1 MYIDTTNAAAG
12 RIVLNA
18 EKADK
23 DAYGKEIHRF
33 YESMVPQGTVIPA
46 SVNLN
51 TINFLQVGNYYC
63 SKNDTVK
70 TLTNC
75 PTDLAFMMQVY
86 SPLNTTVDNESTS
99 TWVYRLRKITDHKG
113 HEYYQAVNSNGTAA
127 NFIYGE
133 WYEKLDSEGKL
144 TLSGDLSGSIDLS
157 NNMTLTADITA
168 SGVTAGKYGPTANS
182 TPAHGASFKVPEF
195 TVAADGRITAAT
207 TRTITLPADNNT
219 TYGLSAESGHIIQLK
234 DSNNGVTKVTLVQ
247 GNDMVLTTDTTNDK
261 ITIAHEAFTT
271 TKASTNTTAKP
282 AHGGTF
288 DVLDSVTTDN
298 GHVTGY
304 TVKTVTLPADNN
316 ATYTF
321 NNNKTNTLTLTG
333 AGGGAT
339 TSVELKAGTQTSL
352 TPGDKMITINHGTV
366 FTTPNIDTASPSH
379 GGTFKAID
387 AITTDNGHI
396 TGYTTKTITLPA
408 DNNTTYTI
416 SAKNNIITLD
426 GSSGTDTNV
435 TLAAGNDIGI
445 STGASDNKITIK
457 HSDFTTTP
465 TTSSATD
472 KSPAHGGSFSVID
485 GITTDNGHITSY
497 TTKSVKLPADNNT
510 TSSLSAEYNSTD
522 KKHQIRLTE
531 SSGTTYNVELAP
543 GNDITL
549 ATDTTNDKIT
559 ITHEAFT
566 TTGTTSSATDKT
578 PAHGGSFSV
587 IDGITTDN
595 GHVTGYTTKSIKLP
609 ADNNTTYTLDLDSN
623 AKVTLNASTGT
634 DTNLTFAAGNDI
646 VVTPDTTN
654 KKITIKHQDFTTTKN
669 STNATAAPAHGGTV
683 EVLGSITVDNG
694 HVTGYQNKTITL
706 PADNNTTSALS
717 AEYNTTDKK
726 HQIRLTEST
735 GTTYNVELIPGND
748 ITMTTDTANDTIT
761 ITHEAFTTTPTTSSA
776 TDKNP
781 AAGGS
786 FSVVDGVVTDNG
798 HITGY
803 TTKTVTLPPDNNTT
817 YSLSVDANKKV
828 TLTGSN
834 GAVTGVTFNNGKN
847 IGITQSGDNL
857 TIAHDTFTTT
867 EGTKTTAAPAHG
879 TSFDVLD
886 SITTSN
892 GHITGF
898 VKKTVTLPA
907 DNNTDT
913 NVTQTAKS
921 DNVNYPLLG
930 AYAASPTSGTAAGT
944 VYDTGMHM
952 NPSTNTITATTFAGN
967 ATSATKLATAR
978 TIALTGSV
986 TGSGSFDGSGNLSI
1000 ATTTNHNHDSTYVNI
1015 DGDTMTGRL
1024 TTTGLTIS
1032 STSADNHIVF
1042 SRASANYFT
1051 SPASGYFCF
1060 VPNGKTISLANSD
1073 FSIEDTQVYPGTN
1086 NYTSLG
1092 TSSKRWKDIYCN
1104 SSITISGTTN
1114 EVMDATTTNPR
1125 IIFSESGSQ
1134 PVSLVYTDYNN
1145 YRSPAGL
1152 KVLGTGTDASPAWFE
1167 VEGNIYGAKVY
1178 GAVWNDYAEY
1188 RNQKEEIKPG
1198 YCVASSDNGQVYRTT
1213 EKFQACDGIVS
1224 DTFGFG
1230 IGETDECKT
1239 PLAVAGRVLAYCEG
1253 DRYSY
1258 HAGDTVCAGPD
1269 GKVIKMTR
1277 EEIREWP
1284 DRIIGIV
1291 SEIPEY
1297 ETWGSGNVAVNG
1309 RIWIKVK

>member
-23 DAYGKEIHRF
+23 DTYGREIHRF
-33 YESMVPQGTVIPA
+33 YESMVPQGTIIPA

-63 SKNDTVK
+63 SQDATVK

-75 PTDLAFMMQVY
+75 PTDQAFMMRVY
-86 SPLNTTVDNESTS
+86 SPLSTTVDNEATS
-99 TWVYRLRKITDHKG
+99 TYVYRLRKIITYKG
-113 HEYYQAVNSNGTAA
+113 QEYYQAVNSGA
-127 NFIYGE
+127 NASTFTYGP
-133 WYEKLDSEGKL
+133 WYSELNSQGKL
-144 TLSGDLSGSIDLS
+144 TLSGDLSGSVDLS

-234 DSNNGVTKVTLVQ
+234 DNNNGVTKVTLVQ
-247 GNDMVLTTDTTNDK
+247 GNDMVLTTDTANDK
-261 ITIAHEAFTT
+261 ITIAHETFTT
-271 TKASTNTTAKP
+271 TKASKNTTAAP

-321 NNNKTNTLTLTG
+321 NNNKTTSLTLTG

-339 TSVELKAGTQTSL
+339 TSVALKAGTQAAL
-352 TPGDKMITINHGTV
+352 TAGDKEITIAHGSV
-366 FTTPNIDTASPSH
+366 ATTPATGTASPSH

-426 GSSGTDTNV
+426 GSSGTDTTV
-435 TLAAGNDIGI
+435 TLAAGNNINV
-445 STGASDNKITIK
+445 STGTSDNKITVK
-457 HSDFTTTP
+457 HADFTTTP
-465 TTSSATD
+465 TTSTATD

-485 GITTDNGHITSY
+485 GITTSNGHVTGY

-549 ATDTTNDKIT
+549 TTDTTNDKIT

-634 DTNLTFAAGNDI
+634 DTNVTFTAGNDI
-646 VVTPDTTN
+646 VVTPNTTDKTIN
-654 KKITIKHQDFTTTKN
+654 IKHQDFTTTKN

-717 AEYNTTDKK
+717 AEANNIIQLK
-726 HQIRLTEST
+726 ESS
-735 GTTYNVELIPGND
+735 GTTYKVTLAAGND
-748 ITMTTDTANDTIT
+748 IGLTTDTSTDTIT
-761 ITHEAFTTTPTTSSA
+761 IKH
-776 TDKNP
+776 TD
-781 AAGGS
+781 
-786 FSVVDGVVTDNG
+786 FS
-798 HITGY
+798 
-803 TTKTVTLPPDNNTT
+803 
-817 YSLSVDANKKV
+817 
-828 TLTGSN
+828 
-834 GAVTGVTFNNGKN
+834 
-847 IGITQSGDNL
+847 
-857 TIAHDTFTTT
+857 TT
-867 EGTKTTAAPAHG
+867 EGTGTTAAPAHG
-879 TSFDVLD
+879 TSFTVLD
-886 SITTSN
+886 SITTDN
-892 GHITGF
+892 GHVTGF

-913 NVTQTAKS
+913 KVTQTAKS

-930 AYAASPTSGTAAGT
+930 AYAASPTSGTASSV

-967 ATSATKLATAR
+967 LSGNAATATTASSCSGNAATATKLATAR
-978 TIALTGSV
+978 TISLAGDV

-1000 ATTTNHNHDSTYVNI
+1000 TATIADDSHNHVWNNI
-1015 DGDTMTGRL
+1015 DGTLPVSKGGTGA
-1024 TTTGLTIS
+1024 TTSHGG
-1032 STSADNHIVF
+1032 F
-1042 SRASANYFT
+1042 SNLL
-1051 SPASGYFCF
+1051 C
-1060 VPNGKTISLANSD
+1060 
-1073 FSIEDTQVYPGTN
+1073 Q
-1086 NYTSLG
+1086 
-1092 TSSKRWKDIYCN
+1092 
-1104 SSITISGTTN
+1104 GTTSNANTTLKRGMYQYGPSTAGAPNTNGYGCITNIIANCDRN
-1114 EVMDATTTNPR
+1114 EGAAIGSSGISNSWIWQLGFDTSYTNMFIRNSVNAGNFCDWRKVWLSGDAIT
-1125 IIFSESGSQ
+1125 
-1134 PVSLVYTDYNN
+1134 
-1145 YRSPAGL
+1145 
-1152 KVLGTGTDASPAWFE
+1152 
-1167 VEGNIYGAKVY
+1167 
-1178 GAVWNDYAEY
+1178 GAVWNDYAECRESDCY
-1188 RNQKEEIKPG
+1188 EAG
-1198 YCVASSDNGQVYRTT
+1198 YVLSENGDDTLSKTTERLQHFAGVSSDTW
-1213 EKFQACDGIVS
+1213 
-1224 DTFGFG
+1224 GFSQ
-1230 IGETDECKT
+1230 GETDKAKT
-1239 PLAVAGRVLAYCEG
+1239 HIAVAGRVLVYPYQDRNNYKPG
-1253 DRYSY
+1253 DC
-1258 HAGDTVCAGPD
+1258 VCAAPGGTVD
-1269 GKVIKMTR
+1269 IMTR

-1284 DRIIGIV
+1284 DRIVGTV
-1291 SEIPEY
+1291 SCVPEY
-1297 ETWGSGNVAVNG
+1297 EEWGGGEGADRDPVKVNR

>member
-23 DAYGKEIHRF
+23 DAYGREIHRF
-33 YESMVPQGTVIPA
+33 YESMVPQGTTIP
-46 SVNLN
+46 SNTNLN

-63 SKNDTVK
+63 SQDATVK

-75 PTDLAFMMQVY
+75 PTDQAFMMRVY
-86 SPLNTTVDNESTS
+86 SPLSTTVDNEATS
-99 TWVYRLRKITDHKG
+99 TYVYRLRKIITYKG
-113 HEYYQAVNSNGTAA
+113 QEYYQAVNSGSSAST
-127 NFIYGE
+127 FTYGP
-133 WYEKLDSEGKL
+133 WYSELNSQGKL
-144 TLSGDLSGSIDLS
+144 TLSGDLSGSVDLS

-234 DSNNGVTKVTLVQ
+234 DNNNGVTKVTLVQ
-247 GNDMVLTTDTTNDK
+247 GNDMVLTTDTANDK

-271 TKASTNTTAKP
+271 TKASKNTTATP

-304 TVKTVTLPADNN
+304 TVKTVTLP
-316 ATYTF
+316 
-321 NNNKTNTLTLTG
+321 
-333 AGGGAT
+333 
-339 TSVELKAGTQTSL
+339 V
-352 TPGDKMITINHGTV
+352 
-366 FTTPNIDTASPSH
+366 
-379 GGTFKAID
+379 
-387 AITTDNGHI
+387 
-396 TGYTTKTITLPA
+396 

-426 GSSGTDTNV
+426 GSTGTDTTV
-435 TLAAGNDIGI
+435 TLAAGNDINV
-445 STGASDNKITIK
+445 STGTSDNKITIK
-457 HSDFTTTP
+457 HQDFTTTP

-485 GITTDNGHITSY
+485 GITTDNGHITGY
-497 TTKSVKLPADNNT
+497 TTKSVKLPVDNNT

-549 ATDTTNDKIT
+549 TTDTTNDKIT
-559 ITHEAFT
+559 ITHAAFT
-566 TTGTTSSATDKT
+566 TTGTTSNATDKT

-646 VVTPDTTN
+646 VVTPNTTD
-654 KKITIKHQDFTTTKN
+654 KKITIKHQDFITTKN
-669 STNATAAPAHGGTV
+669 STNATASPAHGGTV

-694 HVTGYQNKTITL
+694 HITGYQNKTITL
-706 PADNNTTSALS
+706 PADNNTTSSLS

-748 ITMTTDTANDTIT
+748 ITMATDTAKDTIT
-761 ITHEAFTTTPTTSSA
+761 ITHGAFTTTPATSSA
-776 TDKNP
+776 TDKSP

-786 FSVVDGVVTDNG
+786 FSVVDGITTDNG

-803 TTKTVTLPPDNNTT
+803 TTKSIKLPADNNTT
-817 YSLSVDANKKV
+817 YALSVDANKKV

-857 TIAHDTFTTT
+857 TVAHDTFTTT

-879 TSFDVLD
+879 ATFDVLD

-892 GHITGF
+892 GHVTGF

-913 NVTQTAKS
+913 KVTQTAKS

-930 AYAASPTSGTAAGT
+930 AYQASPTSGAAAGT

-967 ATSATKLATAR
+967 LSGTATKATQ
-978 TIALTGSV
+978 
-986 TGSGSFDGSGNLSI
+986 DGNGNI
-1000 ATTTNHNHDSTYVNI
+1000 ITSTYLPLVGGTMSGALNMNGNI
-1015 DGDTMTGRL
+1015 IWGLPNAPGGYDHAISYRYLLDSLAGYLPLAGGTMTGGLIAQAGITL
-1024 TTTGLTIS
+1024 TGADLTLGCYS
-1032 STSADNHIVF
+1032 GNSTENDSADIVYQY
-1042 SRASANYFT
+1042 SNATEKCRIWTQNEYT
-1051 SPASGYFCF
+1051 SYRGPEWRVYKEDGTALGNGHLWASG
-1060 VPNGKTISLANSD
+1060 
-1073 FSIEDTQVYPGTN
+1073 E
-1086 NYTSLG
+1086 
-1092 TSSKRWKDIYCN
+1092 
-1104 SSITISGTTN
+1104 SIT
-1114 EVMDATTTNPR
+1114 
-1125 IIFSESGSQ
+1125 
-1134 PVSLVYTDYNN
+1134 
-1145 YRSPAGL
+1145 
-1152 KVLGTGTDASPAWFE
+1152 
-1167 VEGNIYGAKVY
+1167 
-1178 GAVWNDYAEY
+1178 GAVWNDYAECRESDCY
-1188 RNQKEEIKPG
+1188 EAG
-1198 YCVASSDNGQVYRTT
+1198 YVLSENGDDTLSKTNERLVPFAGVSSDTW
-1213 EKFQACDGIVS
+1213 
-1224 DTFGFG
+1224 GFSQ
-1230 IGETDECKT
+1230 GETDKAKT
-1239 PLAVAGRVLAYCEG
+1239 HIAVAGRVLVHPFQDRNNYKPG
-1253 DRYSY
+1253 DC
-1258 HAGDTVCAGPD
+1258 VCAAPGGTVD
-1269 GKVIKMTR
+1269 IMTR
-1277 EEIREWP
+1277 EEVREWP
-1284 DRIIGIV
+1284 DRIVGTV
-1291 SEIPEY
+1291 SCVPEY
-1297 ETWGSGNVAVNG
+1297 EEWGGGKNADRDPVKVNG

>member
-23 DAYGKEIHRF
+23 DAYGREIHRF
-33 YESMVPQGTVIPA
+33 YESMVPQGTVIP
-46 SVNLN
+46 SNTNLN

-63 SKNDTVK
+63 SQDATVK

-75 PTDLAFMMQVY
+75 PTDQAFMMRVY
-86 SPLNTTVDNESTS
+86 SPLSTTVDNEATS
-99 TWVYRLRKITDHKG
+99 TYVYRLRKIITYKG
-113 HEYYQAVNSNGTAA
+113 QEYYQAVNSGTSAST
-127 NFIYGE
+127 FTYGP
-133 WYEKLDSEGKL
+133 WYSELNSQGKL
-144 TLSGDLSGSIDLS
+144 TLSGDLSGSVDLS

-234 DSNNGVTKVTLVQ
+234 DNNNGVTKVTLVQ
-247 GNDMVLTTDTTNDK
+247 GNDMVLTTDTANDK

-271 TKASTNTTAKP
+271 TKASKNTTATP

-304 TVKTVTLPADNN
+304 TVKTVTLP
-316 ATYTF
+316 
-321 NNNKTNTLTLTG
+321 
-333 AGGGAT
+333 
-339 TSVELKAGTQTSL
+339 V
-352 TPGDKMITINHGTV
+352 
-366 FTTPNIDTASPSH
+366 
-379 GGTFKAID
+379 
-387 AITTDNGHI
+387 
-396 TGYTTKTITLPA
+396 

-426 GSSGTDTNV
+426 GSTGTDTTV
-435 TLAAGNDIGI
+435 TLAAGNDINV
-445 STGASDNKITIK
+445 STGTSDNKITIK
-457 HSDFTTTP
+457 HQDFTTTP

-485 GITTDNGHITSY
+485 GITTDNGHITGY
-497 TTKSVKLPADNNT
+497 TTKSIKLPADNNT
-510 TSSLSAEYNSTD
+510 TSSISAEYNSTD

-549 ATDTTNDKIT
+549 TTDTTNDKIT

-566 TTGTTSSATDKT
+566 TTGTTSSATDK
-578 PAHGGSFSV
+578 S
-587 IDGITTDN
+587 
-595 GHVTGYTTKSIKLP
+595 
-609 ADNNTTYTLDLDSN
+609 
-623 AKVTLNASTGT
+623 
-634 DTNLTFAAGNDI
+634 
-646 VVTPDTTN
+646 
-654 KKITIKHQDFTTTKN
+654 
-669 STNATAAPAHGGTV
+669 
-683 EVLGSITVDNG
+683 
-694 HVTGYQNKTITL
+694 
-706 PADNNTTSALS
+706 
-717 AEYNTTDKK
+717 
-726 HQIRLTEST
+726 
-735 GTTYNVELIPGND
+735 
-748 ITMTTDTANDTIT
+748 
-761 ITHEAFTTTPTTSSA
+761 
-776 TDKNP
+776 P

-786 FSVVDGVVTDNG
+786 FSVVDGITTDNG

-803 TTKTVTLPPDNNTT
+803 TTKSITLPADNNTT

-834 GAVTGVTFNNGKN
+834 GTTTGVTFNNGKN
-847 IGITQSGDNL
+847 IGITQSGNNL
-857 TIAHDTFTTT
+857 TITHDTFTTA

-879 TSFDVLD
+879 ATFDVLD

-892 GHITGF
+892 GHVTGF

-913 NVTQTAKS
+913 KVTQTAKS

-930 AYAASPTSGTAAGT
+930 AYAASPTSGTAADV

-967 ATSATKLATAR
+967 LSGNATTSSSCTGNAATATTAASCSGNAATATKLATAR
-978 TIALTGSV
+978 TIRTNLGS
-986 TGSGSFDGSGNLSI
+986 TSTASFDGSGNITPGVTGTLPLANGGLGATTASGGRSTLGLTYAPAVYTIDLSAYANTNFYLMYFESSEIELDCIIWSLGGMSSDKWNQNYIHFQFKDNGWSDSPYWLNILGQGSYQSEELTIMNIVHGSQNGLKGVYLRGGLFYTVVSNHSPSI
-1000 ATTTNHNHDSTYVNI
+1000 ATSTYTYGNESY
-1015 DGDTMTGRL
+1015 G
-1024 TTTGLTIS
+1024 
-1032 STSADNHIVF
+1032 
-1042 SRASANYFT
+1042 
-1051 SPASGYFCF
+1051 
-1060 VPNGKTISLANSD
+1060 
-1073 FSIEDTQVYPGTN
+1073 
-1086 NYTSLG
+1086 
-1092 TSSKRWKDIYCN
+1092 
-1104 SSITISGTTN
+1104 SGTTSY
-1114 EVMDATTTNPR
+1114 TTLTNAS
-1125 IIFSESGSQ
+1125 IMWTNDGSTKSSFSA
-1134 PVSLVYTDYNN
+1134 PL
-1145 YRSPAGL
+1145 
-1152 KVLGTGTDASPAWFE
+1152 
-1167 VEGNIYGAKVY
+1167 Y
-1178 GAVWNDYAEY
+1178 GAVWNDYAEF
-1188 RNQKEEIKPG
+1188 RSQKEEIKPG
-1198 YCVASSDNGQVYRTT
+1198 YCVASADDGQVYKTT

-1224 DTFGFG
+1224 DTFGFA
-1230 IGETDECKT
+1230 IGETDNCKT
-1239 PLAVAGRVLAYCEG
+1239 PLAVAGRVLAYYEG

-1258 HAGDTVCAGPD
+1258 HSGDTVCAGPD
-1269 GKVIKMTR
+1269 GKVVKMTR

-1297 ETWGSGNVAVNG
+1297 ETWGTGNVAVDG
-1309 RIWIKVK
+1309 RIWIKIK

>member
-23 DAYGKEIHRF
+23 DAYGREIHRF
-33 YESMVPQGTVIPA
+33 YESMVPQGTTIP
-46 SVNLN
+46 SNTNLN

-63 SKNDTVK
+63 SQDATVK

-75 PTDLAFMMQVY
+75 PTDQAFMMRVY
-86 SPLNTTVDNESTS
+86 SPLSTTVDNEATG
-99 TWVYRLRKITDHKG
+99 TYVYRLRKIITYKG
-113 HEYYQAVNSNGTAA
+113 QEYYQAVNSGTSASV
-127 NFIYGE
+127 FTYGP
-133 WYEKLDSEGKL
+133 WYSELNSQGKL
-144 TLSGDLSGSIDLS
+144 TLSGDLSGSVDLS

-234 DSNNGVTKVTLVQ
+234 DNNNGVTKVTLVQ
-247 GNDMVLTTDTTNDK
+247 GNDMVLTTDTANDK
-261 ITIAHEAFTT
+261 ITIAHETFTT
-271 TKASTNTTAKP
+271 TKASKNTTATP

-304 TVKTVTLPADNN
+304 TVKTVTLP
-316 ATYTF
+316 
-321 NNNKTNTLTLTG
+321 
-333 AGGGAT
+333 
-339 TSVELKAGTQTSL
+339 V
-352 TPGDKMITINHGTV
+352 
-366 FTTPNIDTASPSH
+366 
-379 GGTFKAID
+379 
-387 AITTDNGHI
+387 
-396 TGYTTKTITLPA
+396 

-426 GSSGTDTNV
+426 GSTGTDTTV
-435 TLAAGNDIGI
+435 TLAAGNDINV
-445 STGASDNKITIK
+445 STGTSDNKITIK
-457 HSDFTTTP
+457 HQDFTTTP

-485 GITTDNGHITSY
+485 GITTDNGHITGY

-549 ATDTTNDKIT
+549 TTDTTNDKIT
-559 ITHEAFT
+559 ITHAAFT

-646 VVTPDTTN
+646 VVTPNTTD

-669 STNATAAPAHGGTV
+669 STNATASPAHGGTV

-706 PADNNTTSALS
+706 PADNNTTSSLS
-717 AEYNTTDKK
+717 AEYNSTDKK
-726 HQIRLTEST
+726 HQIRLTESN

-748 ITMTTDTANDTIT
+748 ITLATDTAKDTIT
-761 ITHEAFTTTPTTSSA
+761 ITHGAFTTTPATSSA
-776 TDKNP
+776 TDKSP

-786 FSVVDGVVTDNG
+786 FSVVDGITTDNG

-803 TTKTVTLPPDNNTT
+803 TTKSIKLPADNNTT
-817 YSLSVDANKKV
+817 YALSVDANKKV

-857 TIAHDTFTTT
+857 TVAHDTFTTT

-879 TSFDVLD
+879 ATFDVLD

-892 GHITGF
+892 GHVTGF

-913 NVTQTAKS
+913 KVTQTAKS

-930 AYAASPTSGTAAGT
+930 AYQASPSSGTAAGT

-967 ATSATKLATAR
+967 LSGNAATATTASSCSGNAATATKLATAR
-978 TIALTGSV
+978 TISLTGDV
-986 TGSGSFDGSGNLSI
+986 TGSGNFDGSGNLSI
-1000 ATTTNHNHDSTYVNI
+1000 TTTVADNSHDHTKI
-1015 DGDTMTGRL
+1015 ADGGQF
-1024 TTTGLTIS
+1024 TTTADCDAVLSKGKGLYYNT
-1032 STSADNHIVF
+1032 A
-1042 SRASANYFT
+1042 AQA
-1051 SPASGYFCF
+1051 
-1060 VPNGKTISLANSD
+1060 
-1073 FSIEDTQVYPGTN
+1073 
-1086 NYTSLG
+1086 G
-1092 TSSKRWKDIYCN
+1092 TSIGNDGIV
-1104 SSITISGTTN
+1104 ISAVWSDT
-1114 EVMDATTTNPR
+1114 
-1125 IIFSESGSQ
+1125 
-1134 PVSLVYTDYNN
+1134 
-1145 YRSPAGL
+1145 
-1152 KVLGTGTDASPAWFE
+1152 
-1167 VEGNIYGAKVY
+1167 YGAQIWLDDGSGAAQMQVRNRTASSWNNWRKVWMQGDSVT
-1178 GAVWNDYAEY
+1178 GAVWNDYAEC
-1188 RNQKEEIKPG
+1188 RESDCQKAG
-1198 YCVASSDNGQVYRTT
+1198 YVLSENGDDTLSKSNERLAPFAGVSSDTWGFSQGET
-1213 EKFQACDGIVS
+1213 EKA
-1224 DTFGFG
+1224 
-1230 IGETDECKT
+1230 KT
-1239 PLAVAGRVLAYCEG
+1239 HIAVAGRVLVYPYQDRNNYKPG
-1253 DRYSY
+1253 DC
-1258 HAGDTVCAGPD
+1258 VCAAPGGTVD
-1269 GKVIKMTR
+1269 IMTR

-1284 DRIIGIV
+1284 DRIVGTV
-1291 SEIPEY
+1291 SCVPEY
-1297 ETWGSGNVAVNG
+1297 EEWGGGEGADRDPVKVNG

>member
-86 SPLNTTVDNESTS
+86 SPLSTTVDNESTG

-113 HEYYQAVNSNGTAA
+113 HEYYQAVNSNATAA

-144 TLSGDLSGSIDLS
+144 TLSGDLSGSVDLS

-321 NNNKTNTLTLTG
+321 NNNKTTSLTLTG

-339 TSVELKAGTQTSL
+339 TSVALKAGTQAAL
-352 TPGDKMITINHGTV
+352 TAGDKEITIAHGSVT
-366 FTTPNIDTASPSH
+366 TTPATGTASPSH

-396 TGYTTKTITLPA
+396 TGYTTKTITLPT

-426 GSSGTDTNV
+426 GSSGTDTTV
-435 TLAAGNDIGI
+435 TLAAGNDINV
-445 STGASDNKITIK
+445 STGTSDNKITIK
-457 HSDFTTTP
+457 HQDFTTTSA
-465 TTSSATD
+465 TSSATD

-485 GITTDNGHITSY
+485 GITTDNGHITGY

-510 TSSLSAEYNSTD
+510 TSSLSAEYNTTD

-531 SSGTTYNVELAP
+531 SSGTIYNVELVP

-566 TTGTTSSATDKT
+566 TTPATSSATDKS
-578 PAHGGSFSV
+578 PAAGGSFSV
-587 IDGITTDN
+587 VDGITTDN
-595 GHVTGYTTKSIKLP
+595 GHITGYTTKSIKLP
-609 ADNNTTYTLDLDSN
+609 ADNNTTY
-623 AKVTLNASTGT
+623 A
-634 DTNLTFAAGNDI
+634 
-646 VVTPDTTN
+646 
-654 KKITIKHQDFTTTKN
+654 
-669 STNATAAPAHGGTV
+669 
-683 EVLGSITVDNG
+683 
-694 HVTGYQNKTITL
+694 
-706 PADNNTTSALS
+706 
-717 AEYNTTDKK
+717 
-726 HQIRLTEST
+726 
-735 GTTYNVELIPGND
+735 
-748 ITMTTDTANDTIT
+748 
-761 ITHEAFTTTPTTSSA
+761 
-776 TDKNP
+776 
-781 AAGGS
+781 
-786 FSVVDGVVTDNG
+786 
-798 HITGY
+798 
-803 TTKTVTLPPDNNTT
+803 
-817 YSLSVDANKKV
+817 LSVDANKKV

-857 TIAHDTFTTT
+857 TFAHDTFTTT

-967 ATSATKLATAR
+967 ATSASTAAACSGNAATATKLATAQ
-978 TIALTGSV
+978 TISLTGDV
-986 TGSGSFDGSGNLSI
+986 TGSASFTGNSACTITATVADNSHNHTNYLPLSGGTLTGNLDFLAQNTDMFITWKYSE
-1000 ATTTNHNHDSTYVNI
+1000 T
-1015 DGDTMTGRL
+1015 
-1024 TTTGLTIS
+1024 
-1032 STSADNHIVF
+1032 STSASWRLGYVGTGAGN
-1042 SRASANYFT
+1042 ANYFAIEST
-1051 SPASGYFCF
+1051 
-1060 VPNGKTISLANSD
+1060 NSD
-1073 FSIEDTQVYPGTN
+1073 
-1086 NYTSLG
+1086 
-1092 TSSKRWKDIYCN
+1092 
-1104 SSITISGTTN
+1104 SGTTWN
-1114 EVMDATTTNPR
+1114 RAMQIGMNDQAVT
-1125 IIFSESGSQ
+1125 FS
-1134 PVSLVYTDYNN
+1134 
-1145 YRSPAGL
+1145 
-1152 KVLGTGTDASPAWFE
+1152 GTVTAP
-1167 VEGNIYGAKVY
+1167 KVY

-1198 YCVASSDNGQVYRTT
+1198 YCVASTDNGQVYKTT

-1224 DTFGFG
+1224 DTFGFA
-1230 IGETDECKT
+1230 IGETDNCKT

-1269 GKVIKMTR
+1269 GKVVKMTR
-1277 EEIREWP
+1277 EETREWP

-1297 ETWGSGNVAVNG
+1297 ETWGTGNVAVNG

>member
-1 MYIDTTNAAAG
+1 MYIDHKANENDAG
-12 RIVLNA
+12 QRFCLNA

-23 DAYGKEIHRF
+23 DAYGREIHRF
-33 YESMVPQGTVIPA
+33 YESMIPQGTIIPA

-75 PTDLAFMMQVY
+75 PTDIAFMMQVY
-86 SPLNTTVDNESTS
+86 SPLSTTVDNESTG

-113 HEYYQAVNSNGTAA
+113 HEYYQAINSNGTAA

-144 TLSGDLSGSIDLS
+144 TLSGDLSGSVDLS

-234 DSNNGVTKVTLVQ
+234 DNNNGVTKVTLVQ
-247 GNDMVLTTDTTNDK
+247 GNDMVLTTDTANDK
-261 ITIAHEAFTT
+261 ITIAHETFTT
-271 TKASTNTTAKP
+271 TKASTNTTATP

-316 ATYTF
+316 
-321 NNNKTNTLTLTG
+321 
-333 AGGGAT
+333 
-339 TSVELKAGTQTSL
+339 
-352 TPGDKMITINHGTV
+352 
-366 FTTPNIDTASPSH
+366 
-379 GGTFKAID
+379 
-387 AITTDNGHI
+387 
-396 TGYTTKTITLPA
+396 
-408 DNNTTYTI
+408 TTYTI

-426 GSSGTDTNV
+426 GSSGTDTTV
-435 TLAAGNDIGI
+435 TVAAGNDINV
-445 STGASDNKITIK
+445 STGTSDNKITIK
-457 HSDFTTTP
+457 HQDFTTTP

-485 GITTDNGHITSY
+485 GITTDNGHITGY
-497 TTKSVKLPADNNT
+497 TIKSVKLPADNNT

-549 ATDTTNDKIT
+549 TTDTTNDKIT

-595 GHVTGYTTKSIKLP
+595 GHVTGYTTKSIQLP
-609 ADNNTTYTLDLDSN
+609 A
-623 AKVTLNASTGT
+623 
-634 DTNLTFAAGNDI
+634 
-646 VVTPDTTN
+646 
-654 KKITIKHQDFTTTKN
+654 
-669 STNATAAPAHGGTV
+669 
-683 EVLGSITVDNG
+683 
-694 HVTGYQNKTITL
+694 
-706 PADNNTTSALS
+706 
-717 AEYNTTDKK
+717 
-726 HQIRLTEST
+726 
-735 GTTYNVELIPGND
+735 
-748 ITMTTDTANDTIT
+748 
-761 ITHEAFTTTPTTSSA
+761 
-776 TDKNP
+776 
-781 AAGGS
+781 
-786 FSVVDGVVTDNG
+786 
-798 HITGY
+798 
-803 TTKTVTLPPDNNTT
+803 DNNTT

-834 GAVTGVTFNNGKN
+834 GTITGVTFNNGKN

-867 EGTKTTAAPAHG
+867 EGTGTTAAPAHG
-879 TSFDVLD
+879 ATFDVLD
-886 SITTSN
+886 SIATSN
-892 GHITGF
+892 GHVTGF

-913 NVTQTAKS
+913 KVTQTAKS

-930 AYAASPTSGTAAGT
+930 AYQASPSSGTAAGT

-967 ATSATKLATAR
+967 ATSASTAAACSGNAATATKLATAR
-978 TIALTGSV
+978 TISLTGSV

-1000 ATTTNHNHDSTYVNI
+1000 STTTNHSHSYLPLSGGTMNTGAQIQRTGSSSSWYNGRDCAMLRQTSYTGYNAI
-1015 DGDTMTGRL
+1015 LSAKTTDGSWELGPYTDNYLYFVYNTDTG
-1024 TTTGLTIS
+1024 
-1032 STSADNHIVF
+1032 
-1042 SRASANYFT
+1042 Y
-1051 SPASGYFCF
+1051 ASGANTSGEYFNT
-1060 VPNGKTISLANSD
+1060 VKLA
-1073 FSIEDTQVYPGTN
+1073 P
-1086 NYTSLG
+1086 
-1092 TSSKRWKDIYCN
+1092 
-1104 SSITISGTTN
+1104 
-1114 EVMDATTTNPR
+1114 
-1125 IIFSESGSQ
+1125 
-1134 PVSLVYTDYNN
+1134 
-1145 YRSPAGL
+1145 
-1152 KVLGTGTDASPAWFE
+1152 TG
-1167 VEGNIYGAKVY
+1167 GIY
-1178 GAVWNDYAEY
+1178 GAVWNDYAEF
-1188 RNQKEEIKPG
+1188 RNQKEDIKPG
-1198 YCVASSDNGQVYRTT
+1198 YCVASADNGQVYKTT

-1224 DTFGFG
+1224 DTFGFA

-1258 HAGDTVCAGPD
+1258 HSGDTVCAGPN
-1269 GKVIKMTR
+1269 GKVVKMTR

-1284 DRIIGIV
+1284 DRIVGIV

-1297 ETWGSGNVAVNG
+1297 ETWGTGNVAVDG

>member
-23 DAYGKEIHRF
+23 DAYGREIHRF
-33 YESMVPQGTVIPA
+33 YESMVPQGTTIP
-46 SVNLN
+46 SNTNLN

-63 SKNDTVK
+63 SQDATVK

-75 PTDLAFMMQVY
+75 PTDQAFMMRVY
-86 SPLNTTVDNESTS
+86 SPLSTTVDNEATG
-99 TWVYRLRKITDHKG
+99 TYVYRLRKIITYKG
-113 HEYYQAVNSNGTAA
+113 QEYYQAVNSGTSASV
-127 NFIYGE
+127 FTYGP
-133 WYEKLDSEGKL
+133 WYSELNSQGKL
-144 TLSGDLSGSIDLS
+144 TLSGDLSGSVDLS

-182 TPAHGASFKVPEF
+182 SPAHGATFKVPEF

-234 DSNNGVTKVTLVQ
+234 DNNNGVTKVTLVQ
-247 GNDMVLTTDTTNDK
+247 GNDMVLTTDTANDK

-271 TKASTNTTAKP
+271 TKASKNTTATP

-304 TVKTVTLPADNN
+304 TVKTVTLP
-316 ATYTF
+316 
-321 NNNKTNTLTLTG
+321 
-333 AGGGAT
+333 
-339 TSVELKAGTQTSL
+339 V
-352 TPGDKMITINHGTV
+352 
-366 FTTPNIDTASPSH
+366 
-379 GGTFKAID
+379 
-387 AITTDNGHI
+387 
-396 TGYTTKTITLPA
+396 

-426 GSSGTDTNV
+426 GSTGTDTTV
-435 TLAAGNDIGI
+435 TLAAGNDINV
-445 STGASDNKITIK
+445 STGTSDNKITIK
-457 HSDFTTTP
+457 HQDFTTTP

-485 GITTDNGHITSY
+485 GITTDNGHITGY

-549 ATDTTNDKIT
+549 TTDTTNDKIT
-559 ITHEAFT
+559 ITHGAFT

-646 VVTPDTTN
+646 VVTPNTTD

-706 PADNNTTSALS
+706 PADNNTTSSLS

-748 ITMTTDTANDTIT
+748 ITMATDTAKDTIT
-761 ITHEAFTTTPTTSSA
+761 ITHGAFTTTPATSSA
-776 TDKNP
+776 TDKSP

-786 FSVVDGVVTDNG
+786 FSVIDGITTDNG
-798 HITGY
+798 HVTGY
-803 TTKTVTLPPDNNTT
+803 TTKSIKLPADNNTT
-817 YSLSVDANKKV
+817 YALSVDANKKV

-857 TIAHDTFTTT
+857 TVAHDTFTTT
-867 EGTKTTAAPAHG
+867 EGTKTTVTPAHG

-892 GHITGF
+892 GHVTGF
-898 VKKTVTLPA
+898 VKKTVTLPG

-913 NVTQTAKS
+913 KVTQTAKS

-967 ATSATKLATAR
+967 LSGNAATA
-978 TIALTGSV
+978 TTASSCSGNAATATVAASCSGNAATATNVAWSGV
-986 TGSGSFDGSGNLSI
+986 TGKPSTFTPSGHTHPISQVTWSAAENLSC
-1000 ATTTNHNHDSTYVNI
+1000 TGDSSEWSI
-1015 DGDTMTGRL
+1015 DMSEDAPN
-1024 TTTGLTIS
+1024 S
-1032 STSADNHIVF
+1032 YFHIW
-1042 SRASANYFT
+1042 
-1051 SPASGYFCF
+1051 SGYLGNSCMKFE
-1060 VPNGKTISLANSD
+1060 NKTGIC
-1073 FSIEDTQVYPGTN
+1073 
-1086 NYTSLG
+1086 
-1092 TSSKRWKDIYCN
+1092 R
-1104 SSITISGTTN
+1104 
-1114 EVMDATTTNPR
+1114 AT
-1125 IIFSESGSQ
+1125 
-1134 PVSLVYTDYNN
+1134 
-1145 YRSPAGL
+1145 
-1152 KVLGTGTDASPAWFE
+1152 
-1167 VEGNIYGAKVY
+1167 YGVY

-1188 RNQKEEIKPG
+1188 RDQKEEIKPG
-1198 YCVASSDNGQVYRTT
+1198 YCVASADNGQVYKTT
-1213 EKFQACDGIVS
+1213 KKFQACDGIVS
-1224 DTFGFG
+1224 DTFGFA

-1258 HAGDTVCAGPD
+1258 HSGDTVCAGPD
-1269 GKVIKMTR
+1269 GKIVKMTR

-1297 ETWGSGNVAVNG
+1297 ETWGTGNVAVDG

>member
-23 DAYGKEIHRF
+23 DAYGREIHRF
-33 YESMVPQGTVIPA
+33 YESMVPQGTTIP
-46 SVNLN
+46 SNTNLN

-63 SKNDTVK
+63 SQDATVK

-75 PTDLAFMMQVY
+75 PTDQAFMMRVY
-86 SPLNTTVDNESTS
+86 SPLSTTVDNEATG
-99 TWVYRLRKITDHKG
+99 TYVYRLRKIITYKG
-113 HEYYQAVNSNGTAA
+113 QEYYQAVNSGTSASV
-127 NFIYGE
+127 FTYGP
-133 WYEKLDSEGKL
+133 WYSELNSQGKL
-144 TLSGDLSGSIDLS
+144 TLSGDLSGSVDLS

-234 DSNNGVTKVTLVQ
+234 DNNNGVTKVTLVQ
-247 GNDMVLTTDTTNDK
+247 GNDMVLTTDTANDK

-271 TKASTNTTAKP
+271 TKASKNTTATP

-304 TVKTVTLPADNN
+304 TVKTVTLP
-316 ATYTF
+316 
-321 NNNKTNTLTLTG
+321 
-333 AGGGAT
+333 
-339 TSVELKAGTQTSL
+339 V
-352 TPGDKMITINHGTV
+352 
-366 FTTPNIDTASPSH
+366 
-379 GGTFKAID
+379 
-387 AITTDNGHI
+387 
-396 TGYTTKTITLPA
+396 

-426 GSSGTDTNV
+426 GSTGTDTTV
-435 TLAAGNDIGI
+435 TLAAGNDINV
-445 STGASDNKITIK
+445 STGTSDNKITIK
-457 HSDFTTTP
+457 HQDFTTTP

-485 GITTDNGHITSY
+485 GITTDNGHITGY

-549 ATDTTNDKIT
+549 TTDTTNDKIT
-559 ITHEAFT
+559 ITHGAFT

-646 VVTPDTTN
+646 VVTPNTTD

-748 ITMTTDTANDTIT
+748 ITMATDTAKDTIT
-761 ITHEAFTTTPTTSSA
+761 ITHGAFTTTPATSSA
-776 TDKNP
+776 TDKSP

-786 FSVVDGVVTDNG
+786 FSVIDGITTDNG
-798 HITGY
+798 HVTGY
-803 TTKTVTLPPDNNTT
+803 TTKSIKLPADNNTT
-817 YSLSVDANKKV
+817 YALSVDANKKV

-857 TIAHDTFTTT
+857 TVAHDTFTTT

-879 TSFDVLD
+879 ATFDVLD

-892 GHITGF
+892 GHVTGF

-913 NVTQTAKS
+913 KVTQTAKS

-930 AYAASPTSGTAAGT
+930 AYQASPSSGTAAGT

-967 ATSATKLATAR
+967 LSGNAATASSCSGNSATATTAAKLGRDGNTAIPMTFNWYGQDGQPSWLWGGNDGTNMYVYNPSNFSVNYANSCNTSSNSNWLNTNSTLLYGSSGLNYFNASMTAGNAPDANDSPTSDWYHVIR
-978 TIALTGSV
+978 MNHANANGYRFDIASSFHSDNIYFKRVASGSTNGWKHIWCEGNSV
-986 TGSGSFDGSGNLSI
+986 T
-1000 ATTTNHNHDSTYVNI
+1000 
-1015 DGDTMTGRL
+1015 
-1024 TTTGLTIS
+1024 
-1032 STSADNHIVF
+1032 
-1042 SRASANYFT
+1042 
-1051 SPASGYFCF
+1051 
-1060 VPNGKTISLANSD
+1060 
-1073 FSIEDTQVYPGTN
+1073 
-1086 NYTSLG
+1086 
-1092 TSSKRWKDIYCN
+1092 
-1104 SSITISGTTN
+1104 
-1114 EVMDATTTNPR
+1114 
-1125 IIFSESGSQ
+1125 
-1134 PVSLVYTDYNN
+1134 
-1145 YRSPAGL
+1145 
-1152 KVLGTGTDASPAWFE
+1152 
-1167 VEGNIYGAKVY
+1167 
-1178 GAVWNDYAEY
+1178 GAVWNDYAEC
-1188 RNQKEEIKPG
+1188 RESDCLEAG
-1198 YCVASSDNGQVYRTT
+1198 YVLAENGDDTLSKANERLAPFAGVSSDTWGFSQGET
-1213 EKFQACDGIVS
+1213 EKA
-1224 DTFGFG
+1224 
-1230 IGETDECKT
+1230 KT
-1239 PLAVAGRVLAYCEG
+1239 HIAVAGRVLVYPYQNRNNYKPG
-1253 DRYSY
+1253 DC
-1258 HAGDTVCAGPD
+1258 VCAAPGGTVD
-1269 GKVIKMTR
+1269 IMTR

-1284 DRIIGIV
+1284 DRIVGTV
-1291 SEIPEY
+1291 SCVPEY
-1297 ETWGSGNVAVNG
+1297 EEWGGGEGADRDPVKVNG

>member
-75 PTDLAFMMQVY
+75 PTDIAFMMQVY
-86 SPLNTTVDNESTS
+86 SPLSTTVDNESTS

-113 HEYYQAVNSNGTAA
+113 HEYYQAINSNGTAA

-144 TLSGDLSGSIDLS
+144 TLSGDLSGSVDLS

-247 GNDMVLTTDTTNDK
+247 GEDMVLTTDTTNDK

-271 TKASTNTTAKP
+271 TKASKNTTATP

-304 TVKTVTLPADNN
+304 TVKTVTLP
-316 ATYTF
+316 
-321 NNNKTNTLTLTG
+321 
-333 AGGGAT
+333 
-339 TSVELKAGTQTSL
+339 V
-352 TPGDKMITINHGTV
+352 
-366 FTTPNIDTASPSH
+366 
-379 GGTFKAID
+379 
-387 AITTDNGHI
+387 
-396 TGYTTKTITLPA
+396 

-426 GSSGTDTNV
+426 GSTGTDTTV
-435 TLAAGNDIGI
+435 TLAAGSDINV
-445 STGASDNKITIK
+445 STGTSDNKITIK
-457 HSDFTTTP
+457 HADFTTTP
-465 TTSSATD
+465 STSSATD

-485 GITTDNGHITSY
+485 GITTDNGHITGY

-510 TSSLSAEYNSTD
+510 TSSLSAEYNNTD

-531 SSGTTYNVELAP
+531 SSGTTYNVELVP
-543 GNDITL
+543 GEDITL

-559 ITHEAFT
+559 INHGAFT
-566 TTGTTSSATDKT
+566 TTSTTSSATDKT

-595 GHVTGYTTKSIKLP
+595 GHVTGYTTKSIQLP

-694 HVTGYQNKTITL
+694 HITGYQNKTITL

-717 AEYNTTDKK
+717 AEYNSTDKK
-726 HQIRLTEST
+726 HQIRLTESN
-735 GTTYNVELIPGND
+735 GTTYNVQLIPGND

-761 ITHEAFTTTPTTSSA
+761 VTHEAFTTTPATSSA
-776 TDKNP
+776 TDKSP

-786 FSVVDGVVTDNG
+786 FSVVDGITTDNG

-803 TTKTVTLPPDNNTT
+803 TTKSVKLPADNNTT
-817 YSLSVDANKKV
+817 YALSVDANKKV

-857 TIAHDTFTTT
+857 TFAHDTFTTT
-867 EGTKTTAAPAHG
+867 EGTGTTAAPAHG
-879 TSFDVLD
+879 ATFTVLD

-892 GHITGF
+892 GHVTGF

-913 NVTQTAKS
+913 KVTQTAKS

-930 AYAASPTSGTAAGT
+930 AYQASPSSGTAAGT

-967 ATSATKLATAR
+967 LSGNANTATLANSAATLGRNGDTTYPMTFNWSGQGGQPSWLWGGEDGTNMYVYNPANFSVNYANSAGNADTVDGYHATNFGINQSVGNADLNTCVQSGFYRFDGSPTNAFTSAGYGQMIVCHGAGD
-978 TIALTGSV
+978 TIFQIGMPYSSNNVYTRSGNPSNV
-986 TGSGSFDGSGNLSI
+986 GGSGSWNAWKKLWGSG
-1000 ATTTNHNHDSTYVNI
+1000 
-1015 DGDTMTGRL
+1015 
-1024 TTTGLTIS
+1024 
-1032 STSADNHIVF
+1032 
-1042 SRASANYFT
+1042 
-1051 SPASGYFCF
+1051 
-1060 VPNGKTISLANSD
+1060 
-1073 FSIEDTQVYPGTN
+1073 
-1086 NYTSLG
+1086 
-1092 TSSKRWKDIYCN
+1092 
-1104 SSITISGTTN
+1104 
-1114 EVMDATTTNPR
+1114 DAVT
-1125 IIFSESGSQ
+1125 
-1134 PVSLVYTDYNN
+1134 
-1145 YRSPAGL
+1145 
-1152 KVLGTGTDASPAWFE
+1152 
-1167 VEGNIYGAKVY
+1167 
-1178 GAVWNDYAEY
+1178 GAVWNDYAEC
-1188 RNQKEEIKPG
+1188 RESDCQEAG
-1198 YCVASSDNGQVYRTT
+1198 YVLSENGDDTLSKSNDRLAPFAGVSSDTWGFSQGET
-1213 EKFQACDGIVS
+1213 EKA
-1224 DTFGFG
+1224 
-1230 IGETDECKT
+1230 KT
-1239 PLAVAGRVLAYCEG
+1239 HIAVAGRVLVYPYQDRNNYKPG
-1253 DRYSY
+1253 DC
-1258 HAGDTVCAGPD
+1258 VCAAPGGTVD
-1269 GKVIKMTR
+1269 IMTR
-1277 EEIREWP
+1277 EEVREWP
-1284 DRIIGIV
+1284 DRIVGTV
-1291 SEIPEY
+1291 SCVPEY
-1297 ETWGSGNVAVNG
+1297 EEWGGGETADRDPVKVNG
-1309 RIWIKVK
+1309 RIWIKVR

>member
-18 EKADK
+18 ERADK

-33 YESMVPQGTVIPA
+33 YESMVPQGTIIPA
-46 SVNLN
+46 NVDLN

-86 SPLNTTVDNESTS
+86 SPLSVTVDNESTG
-99 TWVYRLRKITDHKG
+99 TWVYRLRKITTHKG
-113 HEYYQAVNSNGTAA
+113 KEYYQAVNSNGTAA
-127 NFIYGE
+127 NFTYGE
-133 WYEKLDSEGKL
+133 WYEKLSSEGKL
-144 TLSGDLSGSIDLS
+144 TLSGDLSGSVDLS
-157 NNMTLTADITA
+157 NSMTLTADITA

-234 DSNNGVTKVTLVQ
+234 DNNNGVTKVTLVQ
-247 GNDMVLTTDTTNDK
+247 GQDMVLTTDTTNDK
-261 ITIAHEAFTT
+261 ITIAHETFTT
-271 TKASTNTTAKP
+271 TKASTNTTAAP

-321 NNNKTNTLTLTG
+321 NNNKTTSLTLTG

-339 TSVELKAGTQTSL
+339 TSVALKAGTQAAL
-352 TPGDKMITINHGTV
+352 TAGDKEITIAHGSV
-366 FTTPNIDTASPSH
+366 ATTPATGTASPSH

-426 GSSGTDTNV
+426 GSSGTDTTV
-435 TLAAGNDIGI
+435 TLAAGNNINV
-445 STGASDNKITIK
+445 STGTSDNKITVK
-457 HSDFTTTP
+457 HADFTTTP
-465 TTSSATD
+465 TTSTATD

-485 GITTDNGHITSY
+485 GITTSNGHVTGY

-522 KKHQIRLTE
+522 KKHQVRLTE

-549 ATDTTNDKIT
+549 TTDTTNDKIT

-634 DTNLTFAAGNDI
+634 DTNVTFTAGNDI
-646 VVTPDTTN
+646 VVTPNTTDKTIN
-654 KKITIKHQDFTTTKN
+654 IKHQDFTTTKN
-669 STNATAAPAHGGTV
+669 STNAAAAPAHGGTV

-717 AEYNTTDKK
+717 AEANNIIQLK
-726 HQIRLTEST
+726 ESS
-735 GTTYNVELIPGND
+735 GTTYKVTLAAGND
-748 ITMTTDTANDTIT
+748 IGLTTDTSTDTIT
-761 ITHEAFTTTPTTSSA
+761 IKH
-776 TDKNP
+776 TD
-781 AAGGS
+781 
-786 FSVVDGVVTDNG
+786 FS
-798 HITGY
+798 
-803 TTKTVTLPPDNNTT
+803 
-817 YSLSVDANKKV
+817 
-828 TLTGSN
+828 
-834 GAVTGVTFNNGKN
+834 
-847 IGITQSGDNL
+847 
-857 TIAHDTFTTT
+857 TT
-867 EGTKTTAAPAHG
+867 EGTGTTAAPAHG
-879 TSFDVLD
+879 TSFTVLD
-886 SITTSN
+886 SITTDN
-892 GHITGF
+892 GHVTGF

-913 NVTQTAKS
+913 KVTQTAKS

-930 AYAASPTSGTAAGT
+930 AYQASPTSGTAAGT

-967 ATSATKLATAR
+967 LSGNATTASSCSGNAATATKLAAAQ
-978 TIALTGSV
+978 TISLTGDV
-986 TGSGSFDGSGNLSI
+986 TGSASFTGNSACTITATVADDSHNHSYAGAIQSVNPASQSI
-1000 ATTTNHNHDSTYVNI
+1000 ASRITY
-1015 DGDTMTGRL
+1015 
-1024 TTTGLTIS
+1024 
-1032 STSADNHIVF
+1032 
-1042 SRASANYFT
+1042 
-1051 SPASGYFCF
+1051 
-1060 VPNGKTISLANSD
+1060 
-1073 FSIEDTQVYPGTN
+1073 
-1086 NYTSLG
+1086 
-1092 TSSKRWKDIYCN
+1092 
-1104 SSITISGTTN
+1104 ISGGFN
-1114 EVMDATTTNPR
+1114 
-1125 IIFSESGSQ
+1125 
-1134 PVSLVYTDYNN
+1134 
-1145 YRSPAGL
+1145 
-1152 KVLGTGTDASPAWFE
+1152 LGTGDNQIQIDGMTGNPNHISAPAAGCYHNETSGNVQVARFAWPSSNYWTELYMSPNYDGFWHGSVKNGVRSAWKRMWMQGDA
-1167 VEGNIYGAKVY
+1167 VT
-1178 GAVWNDYAEY
+1178 GAVWNDYAECRESDCY
-1188 RNQKEEIKPG
+1188 EAG
-1198 YCVASSDNGQVYRTT
+1198 YVLSENGDDTLSKSIERLAPFAGVSSDTWGFSQGET
-1213 EKFQACDGIVS
+1213 EKA
-1224 DTFGFG
+1224 
-1230 IGETDECKT
+1230 KT
-1239 PLAVAGRVLAYCEG
+1239 HIAVAGRVLVYPYQNRNNYKPG
-1253 DRYSY
+1253 DC
-1258 HAGDTVCAGPD
+1258 VCAAPGGTVD
-1269 GKVIKMTR
+1269 IMTR

-1284 DRIIGIV
+1284 DRIVGTV
-1291 SEIPEY
+1291 SCVPEY
-1297 ETWGSGNVAVNG
+1297 EEWGGGEGADRGPVKVNG

>member
-144 TLSGDLSGSIDLS
+144 TLSGDLSGSVDLS

-234 DSNNGVTKVTLVQ
+234 DNNNGVTKVTLVQ

-321 NNNKTNTLTLTG
+321 NNNKTTTLTLTG

-339 TSVELKAGTQTSL
+339 TSVALKAGTQAAL
-352 TPGDKMITINHGTV
+352 TAGDKEITIAHGSV
-366 FTTPNIDTASPSH
+366 STTPATDTASPSH

-426 GSSGTDTNV
+426 GSSGTDTTV
-435 TLAAGNDIGI
+435 TLAAGNDINV
-445 STGASDNKITIK
+445 STGTSDNKITIK
-457 HSDFTTTP
+457 HQDFTTTP

-485 GITTDNGHITSY
+485 GITTDNGHITGY

-531 SSGTTYNVELAP
+531 SSGTTYNVELVP

-566 TTGTTSSATDKT
+566 TTGTTSSATDKS

-609 ADNNTTYTLDLDSN
+609 ADNNTTYTLDLDST
-623 AKVTLNASTGT
+623 AKVTLNASSGT
-634 DTNLTFAAGNDI
+634 DTNVTFAAGNDI

-654 KKITIKHQDFTTTKN
+654 KKITFKHQDFTTTKN

-748 ITMTTDTANDTIT
+748 ITMTTDTAKDTIT

-776 TDKNP
+776 TDKSP

-798 HITGY
+798 HVTGY

-834 GAVTGVTFNNGKN
+834 GVVTGVTFNNGKN
-847 IGITQSGDNL
+847 IGITQSGANL

-978 TIALTGSV
+978 TITLTGSI
-986 TGSGSFDGSGNLSI
+986 TGSGSFDGSGDLSI
-1000 ATTTNHNHDSTYVNI
+1000 ATTTNHSHSYLPLAGGTMTGLLKFAAGNAMPNFNSPTVVATYVNNDSTQGLGYANTSSLKVGYANMLNNHGNTSVAI
-1015 DGDTMTGRL
+1015 GTAVWQHNPWSLSSPKYVWGQSFQDSTVSTDTGNITIVCAANSTAGGYAAHLCVDGGIATLG
-1024 TTTGLTIS
+1024 TIYS
-1032 STSADNHIVF
+1032 
-1042 SRASANYFT
+1042 
-1051 SPASGYFCF
+1051 
-1060 VPNGKTISLANSD
+1060 GKT
-1073 FSIEDTQVYPGTN
+1073 
-1086 NYTSLG
+1086 
-1092 TSSKRWKDIYCN
+1092 
-1104 SSITISGTTN
+1104 
-1114 EVMDATTTNPR
+1114 
-1125 IIFSESGSQ
+1125 
-1134 PVSLVYTDYNN
+1134 
-1145 YRSPAGL
+1145 
-1152 KVLGTGTDASPAWFE
+1152 
-1167 VEGNIYGAKVY
+1167 Y

-1188 RNQKEEIKPG
+1188 RSQKEEIKPG
-1198 YCVASSDNGQVYRTT
+1198 YCVVSADNGQVSKTT

-1224 DTFGFG
+1224 DTFGFA

-1253 DRYSY
+1253 DRYTY

-1269 GKVIKMTR
+1269 GKVVKMTR

-1284 DRIIGIV
+1284 DRIVGIV

>member
-23 DAYGKEIHRF
+23 DAYGREIHRF
-33 YESMVPQGTVIPA
+33 YESMVPQGTTIP
-46 SVNLN
+46 SNTNLN

-63 SKNDTVK
+63 SQDATVK

-75 PTDLAFMMQVY
+75 PTDQAFMMRVY
-86 SPLNTTVDNESTS
+86 SPLSTTVDNEATG
-99 TWVYRLRKITDHKG
+99 TYVYRLRKIITYKG
-113 HEYYQAVNSNGTAA
+113 QEYYQAVNSGTSASV
-127 NFIYGE
+127 FTYGP
-133 WYEKLDSEGKL
+133 WYSELNSQGKL
-144 TLSGDLSGSIDLS
+144 TLSGDLSGSVDLS

-234 DSNNGVTKVTLVQ
+234 DNNNGVTKVTLVQ
-247 GNDMVLTTDTTNDK
+247 GNDMVLTTDTANDK
-261 ITIAHEAFTT
+261 ITIAHETFTT
-271 TKASTNTTAKP
+271 TKASKNTTATP

-304 TVKTVTLPADNN
+304 TVKTVTLP
-316 ATYTF
+316 
-321 NNNKTNTLTLTG
+321 
-333 AGGGAT
+333 
-339 TSVELKAGTQTSL
+339 V
-352 TPGDKMITINHGTV
+352 
-366 FTTPNIDTASPSH
+366 
-379 GGTFKAID
+379 
-387 AITTDNGHI
+387 
-396 TGYTTKTITLPA
+396 

-426 GSSGTDTNV
+426 GSTGTDTTV
-435 TLAAGNDIGI
+435 TLAAGNNINV
-445 STGASDNKITIK
+445 STGASDNKITVK
-457 HSDFTTTP
+457 H
-465 TTSSATD
+465 
-472 KSPAHGGSFSVID
+472 
-485 GITTDNGHITSY
+485 
-497 TTKSVKLPADNNT
+497 AD
-510 TSSLSAEYNSTD
+510 
-522 KKHQIRLTE
+522 
-531 SSGTTYNVELAP
+531 
-543 GNDITL
+543 
-549 ATDTTNDKIT
+549 
-559 ITHEAFT
+559 FT

-646 VVTPDTTN
+646 VVTPNTTD

-669 STNATAAPAHGGTV
+669 STNATASPAHGGTV

-694 HVTGYQNKTITL
+694 HITGYQNKTITL
-706 PADNNTTSALS
+706 PADNNTTSSLS

-748 ITMTTDTANDTIT
+748 ITMATDTAKDTIT
-761 ITHEAFTTTPTTSSA
+761 ITHGAFTTTPATSSA
-776 TDKNP
+776 TDKSP

-786 FSVVDGVVTDNG
+786 FSVIDGITTDNG
-798 HITGY
+798 HVTGY
-803 TTKTVTLPPDNNTT
+803 TTKSIKLPADNNTT

-857 TIAHDTFTTT
+857 TVAHDTFTTT

-879 TSFDVLD
+879 ATFDVLD

-892 GHITGF
+892 GHVTGF

-913 NVTQTAKS
+913 KVTQTAKS

-930 AYAASPTSGTAAGT
+930 AYAASPTSGTASSV

-967 ATSATKLATAR
+967 LSGNATTASSCSGNAATA
-978 TIALTGSV
+978 TVAASCSGNAATATNVAWSGV
-986 TGSGSFDGSGNLSI
+986 TGKPSTFTPSGHTHPISQVTWSAAENLSC
-1000 ATTTNHNHDSTYVNI
+1000 TGDSSEWSI
-1015 DGDTMTGRL
+1015 DM
-1024 TTTGLTIS
+1024 
-1032 STSADNHIVF
+1032 SADAPNSYFHIW
-1042 SRASANYFT
+1042 
-1051 SPASGYFCF
+1051 SGYLGNSCMKFE
-1060 VPNGKTISLANSD
+1060 NKTGIC
-1073 FSIEDTQVYPGTN
+1073 
-1086 NYTSLG
+1086 
-1092 TSSKRWKDIYCN
+1092 R
-1104 SSITISGTTN
+1104 
-1114 EVMDATTTNPR
+1114 AT
-1125 IIFSESGSQ
+1125 
-1134 PVSLVYTDYNN
+1134 
-1145 YRSPAGL
+1145 
-1152 KVLGTGTDASPAWFE
+1152 
-1167 VEGNIYGAKVY
+1167 YGVY

-1188 RNQKEEIKPG
+1188 RDQKEEIKPG
-1198 YCVASSDNGQVYRTT
+1198 YCVASADNGQVYKTT
-1213 EKFQACDGIVS
+1213 KKFQACDGIVS
-1224 DTFGFG
+1224 DTFGFA

-1258 HAGDTVCAGPD
+1258 HSGDTVCAGPD
-1269 GKVIKMTR
+1269 GKIVKMTR

-1297 ETWGSGNVAVNG
+1297 ETWGTGNVAVDG